1 MDTPAPLTHH
11 PYGPSRWPALAAC
24 PRFAGKA
31 ASADAEYGT
40 RIHGFL
46 AGLLSG
52 WKDGLLLE
60 TAEPTLQNAHERGA
74 YRAAQAIVST
84 LKAAS
89 LTRADLLIEHCCAFP
104 CKPSQMPAG
113 LHSLAGIFGTADA
126 AAYDE
131 VTHIL
136 YIFDFKTFYDP
147 DRDYTLQ
154 LLGYAA
160 ALGLTIAERRG
171 KPPFEVRPIL
181 LYGEGDHATHRL
193 PPVLWKDALSA
204 LVPIASTI
212 AQLEARHPQPIPEK
226 PTAWCSLCEHYATCR
241 APLAEAQA
249 IDAPEAA
256 EQPHEAATAKP
267 QSGGPVARH
276 TCRAPSL
283 ASAPSAATFAELTP
297 PQAAQLLALA
307 ERVAKWADA
316 VKSAAKQ
323 AAIDGLTIADD
334 EAGLR
339 YALKTRAGRKVI
351 RVLDLWPACAKV
363 GIGKAEYLGAVTL
376 SSTAATELLRAHGLT
391 AKEARELIA
400 ANADTTPGSL
410 TLERA

>member
-1 MDTPAPLTHH
+1 MDAPAPLTHH

-24 PRFAGKA
+24 PRFACKA

-52 WKDGLLLE
+52 WKDGLHLE

-74 YRAAQAIVST
+74 YRSAQAIVKH
-84 LKAAS
+84 LNAAG

-147 DRDYTLQ
+147 DRDYTIQ

-171 KPPFEVRPIL
+171 LPPEAVQLAI
-181 LYGEGDHATHRL
+181 LYGEGDICKYQEPLIR
-193 PPVLWKDALSA
+193 WKDAISA
-204 LVPIASTI
+204 LAPIASTI

-226 PTAWCSLCEHYATCR
+226 PTAWCSLCEHHANCR
-241 APLAEAQA
+241 APLSEALTL
-249 IDAPEAA
+249 APGAA
-256 EQPHEAATAKP
+256 EHAPLKCLTLADSPAALCT
-267 QSGGPVARH
+267 
-276 TCRAPSL
+276 
-283 ASAPSAATFAELTP
+283 LTP
-297 PQAAQLLALA
+297 PQIANLLALA

-316 VKSAAKQ
+316 VKAAAKQ
-323 AAIDGLTIADD
+323 AALDGMTIED
-334 EAGLR
+334 EANGLH

-351 RVLDLWPACAKV
+351 RILDLWAAASAHGVTKD
-363 GIGKAEYLGAVTL
+363 EYLSALTL

-391 AKEARELIA
+391 AKEAKELIA
-400 ANADTTPGSL
+400 ANADTTAGTL
-410 TLERA
+410 TLERS

>member
-1 MDTPAPLTHH
+1 MDTKSATPAHTPAPLTHH

-24 PRFAGKA
+24 PRFAGKE

-46 AGLLSG
+46 AGLLTG
-52 WKDGLLLE
+52 WRDGLPLE
-60 TAEPTLQNAHERGA
+60 TAEPTLQNSHERGA
-74 YRAAQAIVST
+74 YRAAQDIVES
-84 LKAAS
+84 LKAAG

-104 CKPSQMPAG
+104 CKPSKMPAG

-131 VTHIL
+131 VQRLL

-147 DRDYTLQ
+147 DRDYTPQ

-160 ALGLTIAERRG
+160 ALGLTIADRRG
-171 KPPFEVRPIL
+171 LPPEAVQLAI
-181 LYGEGDHATHRL
+181 LYGEGDRATNRL
-193 PPVLWKDALSA
+193 PPILWQDVLSA
-204 LVPIASTI
+204 LAPIASTI

-241 APLAEAQA
+241 APLEEARQA
-249 IDAPEAA
+249 SV
-256 EQPHEAATAKP
+256 AATVVPRAEDLPGAFAALPPAK
-267 QSGGPVARH
+267 
-276 TCRAPSL
+276 
-283 ASAPSAATFAELTP
+283 
-297 PQAAQLLALA
+297 AAQLLALA

-316 VKSAAKQ
+316 VKAAAKK
-323 AAIDGLTIADD
+323 AAEAGLTIADD

-351 RVLDLWPACAKV
+351 RVLDLWEEAY
-363 GIGKAEYLGAVTL
+363 KAGVTKEEYLAAVTL
-376 SSTAATELLRAHGLT
+376 STAAATELLRAHGLT
-391 AKEARELIA
+391 AKEAKELIA
-400 ANADTTPGSL
+400 ANADSTPGSL

>member
-46 AGLLSG
+46 AGLLTG
-52 WKDGLLLE
+52 WKDGVPLE
-60 TAEPTLQNAHERGA
+60 TAEPTLQNSHERGA
-74 YRAAQAIVST
+74 YRAAQAIVET
-84 LKAAS
+84 LKAAG

-104 CKPSQMPAG
+104 CKPSKMPAG

-131 VTHIL
+131 VQRLL

-147 DRDYTLQ
+147 DRDYTPQ

-171 KPPFEVRPIL
+171 LPPEAVSLAI
-181 LYGEGDHATHRL
+181 LYGEGDICKYQEPLIR
-193 PPVLWKDALSA
+193 WKDALA
-204 LVPIASTI
+204 TLAPIASTI

-226 PTAWCSLCEHYATCR
+226 PTAWCSLCEHHANCR
-241 APLAEAQA
+241 APLSEALTL
-249 IDAPEAA
+249 APGAA
-256 EQPHEAATAKP
+256 EHAPLKCLTLADSPAALCT
-267 QSGGPVARH
+267 
-276 TCRAPSL
+276 
-283 ASAPSAATFAELTP
+283 LTP
-297 PQAAQLLALA
+297 PQIANLLALA

-316 VKSAAKQ
+316 VKAAAKQ
-323 AAIDGLTIADD
+323 AALNGVAIED
-334 EAGLR
+334 EASGLH

-351 RVLDLWPACAKV
+351 RVLDLWAAASAHGVTKD
-363 GIGKAEYLGAVTL
+363 EYLSALTL

-391 AKEARELIA
+391 AKAARELIA
-400 ANADTTPGSL
+400 ANADTTAGTL

>member
-1 MDTPAPLTHH
+1 MNAPAPLTHH

-24 PRFAGKA
+24 PRFSGKP

-46 AGLLSG
+46 AGLLTG
-52 WKDGLLLE
+52 WKDGLPLE
-60 TAEPTLQNAHERGA
+60 NAEPTLQNSHERGA
-74 YRAAQAIVST
+74 YRAAQTIVST

-104 CKPSQMPAG
+104 CKPSKMPAG

-131 VTHIL
+131 VQRLL

-147 DRDYTLQ
+147 DRDYTAQ
-154 LLGYAA
+154 ILGYAA

-171 KPPFEVRPIL
+171 EPPKGVIPIV
-181 LYGEGDHATHRL
+181 LYGEGFLAKIQYPERFWTE
-193 PPVLWKDALSA
+193 VLSA
-204 LVPIASTI
+204 LAPIASTI

-226 PTAWCSLCEHYATCR
+226 PTAWCSLCEHYTTCR
-241 APLAEAQA
+241 APLEEARQA
-249 IDAPEAA
+249 SV
-256 EQPHEAATAKP
+256 AATVVPRAEDLPGAFAALPPAK
-267 QSGGPVARH
+267 
-276 TCRAPSL
+276 
-283 ASAPSAATFAELTP
+283 
-297 PQAAQLLALA
+297 AAQLLALA

-323 AAIDGLTIADD
+323 AALDGLTIADD
-334 EAGLR
+334 AADLR

-351 RVLDLWPACAKV
+351 RVLDLWQEAY
-363 GIGKAEYLGAVTL
+363 KAGVTKEEYLSALTL
-376 SSTAATELLRAHGLT
+376 SSAAATELLRAHGLT

>member
-74 YRAAQAIVST
+74 YRAAQAIVES
-84 LKAAS
+84 LKDAG

-181 LYGEGDHATHRL
+181 LYGEGILATHRL
-193 PPVLWKDALSA
+193 RPVLWKDALCA
-204 LVPIASTI
+204 LAPIASTI

-241 APLAEAQA
+241 APLEEARQA
-249 IDAPEAA
+249 SV
-256 EQPHEAATAKP
+256 AATVVPRAEDLPGAFSALPPAK
-267 QSGGPVARH
+267 
-276 TCRAPSL
+276 
-283 ASAPSAATFAELTP
+283 
-297 PQAAQLLALA
+297 AAQLLALA

-316 VKSAAKQ
+316 VKAAAKQ
-323 AAIDGLTIADD
+323 AAEAGLTIADD
-334 EAGLR
+334 EAGIR

-351 RVLDLWPACAKV
+351 RVLDLWQEAY
-363 GIGKAEYLGAVTL
+363 KAGVTKEEYLSALTL
-376 SSTAATELLRAHGLT
+376 SSTAATEPLRAHGLT

>member
-46 AGLLSG
+46 AGLLTG
-52 WKDGLLLE
+52 WKDGLPLE
-60 TAEPTLQNAHERGA
+60 NAEPTLQNSHERGA
-74 YRAAQAIVST
+74 YRAAQAIVEH
-84 LKAAS
+84 LKAAG

-131 VTHIL
+131 VQRIL

-171 KPPFEVRPIL
+171 LPPEAVQLAI
-181 LYGEGDHATHRL
+181 LYGEGDICKYQEPLIR
-193 PPVLWKDALSA
+193 WKDAIAA

-226 PTAWCSLCEHYATCR
+226 PTPWCSLCEHHANCR
-241 APLAEAQA
+241 APLSEALTL
-249 IDAPEAA
+249 APGAA
-256 EQPHEAATAKP
+256 EHAPLKCLTLADSPAALCT
-267 QSGGPVARH
+267 
-276 TCRAPSL
+276 
-283 ASAPSAATFAELTP
+283 LTP
-297 PQAAQLLALA
+297 PQIANLLALA

-316 VKSAAKQ
+316 VKAAAKQ
-323 AAIDGLTIADD
+323 AALDGMTIED

-351 RVLDLWPACAKV
+351 RVLDLWAAASAHGVTKD
-363 GIGKAEYLGAVTL
+363 EYLSALTL

-400 ANADTTPGSL
+400 ANASTPAVTLS
-410 TLERA
+410 LERA

>member
-1 MDTPAPLTHH
+1 MDTQSATPAHPPAPLTHH

-24 PRFAGKA
+24 PRFSGKT

-40 RIHGFL
+40 RIHGLL
-46 AGLLSG
+46 AGLLTG
-52 WKDGLLLE
+52 WKDGLPLE
-60 TAEPTLQNAHERGA
+60 NAEPTLQNAHERGA
-74 YRAAQAIVST
+74 YRAAQAIVEH
-84 LKAAS
+84 LKAAG
-89 LTRADLLIEHCCAFP
+89 LTRAELLIEHCCAFP
-104 CKPSQMPAG
+104 CKPSKMPAG

-131 VTHIL
+131 VQRIL
-136 YIFDFKTFYDP
+136 YLFDFKTFYDP

-171 KPPFEVRPIL
+171 LPPEAVSLAI
-181 LYGEGDHATHRL
+181 LYGEGNICKDQEPLIR
-193 PPVLWKDALSA
+193 WKDALAA
-204 LVPIASTI
+204 LAPIASTI

-241 APLAEAQA
+241 APLEEARQA
-249 IDAPEAA
+249 SV
-256 EQPHEAATAKP
+256 AATVVPRAEDLPGAFAALPPAK
-267 QSGGPVARH
+267 
-276 TCRAPSL
+276 
-283 ASAPSAATFAELTP
+283 
-297 PQAAQLLALA
+297 AAQLLALA

-316 VKSAAKQ
+316 VKAAAKQ
-323 AAIDGLTIADD
+323 AALNGVTIADD

-351 RVLDLWPACAKV
+351 RPLDLWEAAYKV
-363 GIGKAEYLGAVTL
+363 GVTKEEYLCALTL
-376 SSTAATELLRAHGLT
+376 SSAAATELLRAHGLT
-391 AKEARELIA
+391 AKEAKELIA
-400 ANADTTPGSL
+400 ANADSTPGSL

>member
-1 MDTPAPLTHH
+1 MDTQSATPASAPAPLTHH

-24 PRFAGKA
+24 PRFSGKT

-46 AGLLSG
+46 AGLLTG
-52 WKDGLLLE
+52 WRDGLPLE
-60 TAEPTLQNAHERGA
+60 NAEPTLQNSHERGA
-74 YRAAQAIVST
+74 YRAAQAIVEH
-84 LKAAS
+84 LKAAD

-104 CKPSQMPAG
+104 CKPSKMPAG

-131 VTHIL
+131 VQRIL

-147 DRDYTLQ
+147 NRDYTLQ

-171 KPPFEVRPIL
+171 LPPEAVQVAI
-181 LYGEGDHATHRL
+181 LYGEGDICKYQEPLIR
-193 PPVLWKDALSA
+193 WKDALA
-204 LVPIASTI
+204 TLAPIASTI

-226 PTAWCSLCEHYATCR
+226 PTAWCSLCEHHANCR
-241 APLAEAQA
+241 APLSEALTLAPGAAEHAPLKCLA
-249 IDAPEAA
+249 LADAPAA
-256 EQPHEAATAKP
+256 LCTLTSP
-267 QSGGPVARH
+267 QIAN
-276 TCRAPSL
+276 
-283 ASAPSAATFAELTP
+283 
-297 PQAAQLLALA
+297 LLALA

-316 VKSAAKQ
+316 VKAAAKQ
-323 AAIDGLTIADD
+323 AALNGLPIAD
-334 EAGLR
+334 EASGLR

-351 RVLDLWPACAKV
+351 RPLDLWEAAYNAGVTKE
-363 GIGKAEYLGAVTL
+363 EYLGALTL
-376 SSTAATELLRAHGLT
+376 SATAATELLRAHGLT
-391 AKEARELIA
+391 AKAARELIA
-400 ANADTTPGSL
+400 ANADSTPGTL

>member
-46 AGLLSG
+46 AGLLTG
-52 WKDGLLLE
+52 WKDGLPLE
-60 TAEPTLQNAHERGA
+60 TAEPTLQNSHERGA
-74 YRAAQAIVST
+74 YRAAQAIVEH
-84 LKAAS
+84 LKAAG

-131 VTHIL
+131 VQRIL

-171 KPPFEVRPIL
+171 LPPEAVQLAI
-181 LYGEGDHATHRL
+181 LYGEGDICKYQEPLIR
-193 PPVLWKDALSA
+193 WKDAIAA

-226 PTAWCSLCEHYATCR
+226 PTPWCSLCEHHANCR
-241 APLAEAQA
+241 APLSEALTL
-249 IDAPEAA
+249 APGAA
-256 EQPHEAATAKP
+256 EHAPLKCLTLADSPAALCT
-267 QSGGPVARH
+267 
-276 TCRAPSL
+276 
-283 ASAPSAATFAELTP
+283 LTP
-297 PQAAQLLALA
+297 PQIANLLALA

-316 VKSAAKQ
+316 VKAAAKQ
-323 AAIDGLTIADD
+323 AALDGMTIED

-351 RVLDLWPACAKV
+351 RVLDLWAAASAHGVTKD
-363 GIGKAEYLGAVTL
+363 EYLSALTL

-391 AKEARELIA
+391 AKEAKELIA
-400 ANADTTPGSL
+400 ANADTTAGTL
-410 TLERA
+410 TLERE

>member
-1 MDTPAPLTHH
+1 MDAPAPLTHH

-24 PRFAGKA
+24 PRFACKE

-160 ALGLTIAERRG
+160 ALGLTIAERLG

-181 LYGEGDHATHRL
+181 LYGEGILASHRL
-193 PPVLWKDALSA
+193 RPVLWKDALAA
-204 LVPIASTI
+204 LAPIASTI

-226 PTAWCSLCEHYATCR
+226 PTPWCSLCEHYATCR
-241 APLAEAQA
+241 APLAEALTL
-249 IDAPEAA
+249 APGAA
-256 EQPHEAATAKP
+256 EHAPLKCLTLADSPAALCT
-267 QSGGPVARH
+267 
-276 TCRAPSL
+276 
-283 ASAPSAATFAELTP
+283 LTP
-297 PQAAQLLALA
+297 PQIANLLALA

-323 AAIDGLTIADD
+323 AALDGMTIED
-334 EAGLR
+334 ESNGLH

-351 RVLDLWPACAKV
+351 RVLDLWAAASAHGVTKD
-363 GIGKAEYLGAVTL
+363 EYLSALTL

-391 AKEARELIA
+391 SKEAKELIA
-400 ANADTTPGSL
+400 ANADTTPGTL

>member
-74 YRAAQAIVST
+74 YRAAQAIVEH
-84 LKAAS
+84 LNAAG

-193 PPVLWKDALSA
+193 PPFLWKDALCA
-204 LVPIASTI
+204 LAPIASTI
-212 AQLEARHPQPIPEK
+212 AKLEARHPQPIPEK
-226 PTAWCSLCEHYATCR
+226 PTPWCSLCEHYATCR
-241 APLAEAQA
+241 APLSEALTL
-249 IDAPEAA
+249 APGAA
-256 EQPHEAATAKP
+256 EHAPLKCLTLADSPAALCT
-267 QSGGPVARH
+267 
-276 TCRAPSL
+276 
-283 ASAPSAATFAELTP
+283 LTP
-297 PQAAQLLALA
+297 PQIANLLALA

-316 VKSAAKQ
+316 VKAAAKQ
-323 AAIDGLTIADD
+323 AALDGMTIADD

-351 RVLDLWPACAKV
+351 RVLDLWMAAAAHGVTKD
-363 GIGKAEYLGAVTL
+363 EYLSALTL

-391 AKEARELIA
+391 AKEAKELIA
-400 ANADTTPGSL
+400 ANADTTAGTL